1 MRYLPDG
8 EQMAC
13 LDANTIQNIG
23 IPSLVLM
30 ERAALRIRDV
40 INRVVEKAQ
49 HILIVCGSGNNGGDG
64 FALARQLW
72 ELGTESKVVFVGND
86 SSGSE
91 DCRIQMKIIQNL
103 GMHID
108 TQIPKQEYDVIVD
121 AVFGVGL
128 SRDVT
133 GKYAQIIDQMNQLDG
148 VKVAVDIP
156 SGIHAASGK
165 VLGTAFRA
173 DYTVSMQCE
182 KLGTVLSPG
191 RNYAGVVMPV
201 PIGIDERPLGNSKEM
216 CFTLEPKDLDRLLP
230 KRSVDTHKGNCG
242 RILVIAGSEGM
253 SGAAYLCAMA
263 AYRCGAGL
271 VRIYTPDSNREILQ
285 TLLPEAMVTTYH
297 TFDREQIRTLMDWAD
312 VTAIGPG
319 IGTKDLAR
327 KLVEEVIGSDSGICI
342 VDADGL
348 NLLSE
353 RMELLKVR
361 KNPVILTP
369 HVKEMAR
376 LASCSVKEVLEQRF
390 EVMKKITENEAVI
403 CVLKDARTVVKQ
415 KEQKWYVNTSGNS
428 SMSKGGSGDVLTGV
442 IAALAGQ
449 GCAPWE
455 SAYLGVYLH
464 GCGGDHAKEEKGI
477 YSVLA
482 RDLIAGIEHSVQEV
496 TEE

>member
-1 MRYLPDG
+1 
-8 EQMAC
+8 MAS
-13 LDANTIQNIG
+13 LDANTIRNIG

-30 ERAALRIRDV
+30 ERAALQVRNV
-40 INRVVEKAQ
+40 IISITKKPR

-72 ELGTESKVVFVGND
+72 ESGAEPKIVFVGNE

-91 DCRIQMKIIQNL
+91 DCRIQMEIIQNL

-108 TQIPKQEYDVIVD
+108 TQIPKQEYDVVVD

-128 SRDVT
+128 SREIT
-133 GKYAQIIDQMNQLDG
+133 GKYAQVIDRMNQLDG
-148 VKVAVDIP
+148 VKVAMDIP

-191 RNYAGVVMPV
+191 RNYAGIVIPV
-201 PIGIDERPLGNSKEM
+201 PIGIDERPLWKAKKV
-216 CFTLEPKDLDRLLP
+216 CFTLEPKDLDRMLP
-230 KRSVDTHKGNCG
+230 KRSVDAHKGNCG

-319 IGTKDLAR
+319 IGTGDIAGKLA
-327 KLVEEVIGSDSGICI
+327 EEVIGSDSGICI

-348 NLLSE
+348 NLLAE
-353 RMELLKVR
+353 RMELLRER

-376 LASCSVKEVLEQRF
+376 LSSCSVKEVLERRF
-390 EVMKKITENEAVI
+390 EVMEKITENEAVI
-403 CVLKDARTVVKQ
+403 CVLKDARTFVKQ

-449 GCAPWE
+449 GCSPWE

-464 GCGGDHAKEEKGI
+464 GCGGDHAKNEKGI

-482 RDLIAGIEHSVQEV
+482 RDLIAGIKSSVQEV
-496 TEE
+496 TEK

>member
-8 EQMAC
+8 EQMAR

-327 KLVEEVIGSDSGICI
+327 KLAEEVIGSDSGICI

>member
-8 EQMAC
+8 EQMAR

-72 ELGTESKVVFVGND
+72 ELGTESKVVFVGNE
-86 SSGSE
+86 SSRSE
-91 DCRIQMKIIQNL
+91 DCRIQMEIIQNL

-216 CFTLEPKDLDRLLP
+216 CFTLEPEDLERLLP

-327 KLVEEVIGSDSGICI
+327 KLAEEVIGSDSGICI

-353 RMELLKVR
+353 RMELLKAR

>member
-8 EQMAC
+8 EQMAR

-133 GKYAQIIDQMNQLDG
+133 GKYAQIIEQMNQLDG

-216 CFTLEPKDLDRLLP
+216 CFTLEPEDLDRLLP

-327 KLVEEVIGSDSGICI
+327 KLAEEVIGSDSGICI

-449 GCAPWE
+449 GCTPWE